1 MSQKSS
7 FKSTFLGL
15 GSSTLSMALVCGKGA
30 CLAFCG
36 AIYLAPLAGF
46 LGISTA
52 GLTGWMDE
60 LLPLFVAISAVAF
73 TVSYYSLYKQ
83 PAENC
88 CEENPSSAKASLFPL
103 VWNKRLFWIGL
114 MLTIGMYG
122 YTYTGN
128 PFQPETSTTVGK
140 SSCSTTA
147 LETAEESCQP
157 SSCSVAK

>member
-1 MSQKSS
+1 MSQKS

-52 GLTGWMDE
+52 GLTGWLDE

-83 PAENC
+83 PVESC
-88 CEENPSSAKASLFPL
+88 CEENPGATKASLLPL

-128 PFQPETSTTVGK
+128 PFQSETSLIIEK
-140 SSCSTTA
+140 SSCATTA
-147 LETAEESCQP
+147 VETPKESCQP
-157 SSCSVAK
+157 SSCSVPK